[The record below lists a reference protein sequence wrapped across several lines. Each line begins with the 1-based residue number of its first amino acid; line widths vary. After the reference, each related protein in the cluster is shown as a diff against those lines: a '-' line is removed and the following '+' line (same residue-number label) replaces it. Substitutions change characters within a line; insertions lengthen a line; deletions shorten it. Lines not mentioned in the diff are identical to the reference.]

1 MAFENFPQSDPQNQ
15 SGSNNPVS
23 KNNSRS
29 ILTAILVIALLATW
43 GYIIYDNKKTKEI
56 ANQKDTLISTTSLQR
71 DELQK
76 ELEDAAMKY
85 DMLKSTNSKLDS
97 TITSK
102 DKEILEKRSRIQS
115 ILSKSNA
122 TSAQLA
128 EAKKLIAS
136 LNMDLEGYRNQ
147 IAVLQGEKVQLTQEK
162 QAVTEERDQVVRNY
176 DSATVVIKEKE
187 DLINIG
193 STLQASNFSIIAID
207 EKNSGKERSTSSA
220 KKVDKLRISFNL
232 NENLIAKSGS
242 KQIYVCI
249 TSPDG
254 TPVAVEALGS
264 GTFSTRDGQEKIYT
278 QKIEVNYTQNK
289 RQTVSFDWKQ
299 NTKFLIGN
307 YKIEVYN
314 NGFKVGES
322 VKTLA
327 KSGLFG

>member
-15 SGSNNPVS
+15 AGSNKPVS

-162 QAVTEERDQVVRNY
+162 QAVTEERDQVVKNY
-176 DSATVVIKEKE
+176 DSATNVIKEKE

-232 NENLIAKSGS
+232 NENLIAKSGT